1 MKKTGLREDA
11 AEDIKVRKPEEKHGF
26 LRELLSWIRTIAI
39 GVIIG
44 VLLVIFVVQ
53 RDNVCGDSMYP
64 TLHDGYVVFTQKIA
78 TYFKDYDRGDI
89 VILDGENMEGY
100 NHDEYLIKRIIGLP
114 GETVRISEG
123 NVYIRRAGEEDFY
136 LLDEKYLQEGVETV
150 VMQSGLAK
158 GYDEITLG
166 DDEYYCMGDNRPVSN
181 DSRNLGPFSE
191 DRIKGIA
198 FVVIY
203 PFSAFGTL

>member
-1 MKKTGLREDA
+1 MIISLKCLRANATCFAMSALIFSFVSCKDSVPTPNDTKYLQEF
-11 AEDIKVRKPEEKHGF
+11 H
-26 LRELLSWIRTIAI
+26 
-39 GVIIG
+39 
-44 VLLVIFVVQ
+44 LVNFEP
-53 RDNVCGDSMYP
+53 N
-64 TLHDGYVVFTQKIA
+64 
-78 TYFKDYDRGDI
+78 
-89 VILDGENMEGY
+89 
-100 NHDEYLIKRIIGLP
+100 
-114 GETVRISEG
+114 
-123 NVYIRRAGEEDFY
+123 
-136 LLDEKYLQEGVETV
+136 EKYLQEGVETV